1 LNLPLRQGYQSNG
14 DLTVWQDKRPCKI
27 FPSLLRRHTTFKT
40 LETGCESDWHFV
52 DPSRVEIGL
61 NHDVYTLKKQ

>member
-1 LNLPLRQGYQSNG
+1 M
-14 DLTVWQDKRPCKI
+14 VWEDKRPRAN

-52 DPSRVEIGL
+52 DPSTVEIGL
-61 NHDVYTLKKQ
+61 NDSVYTLKRQ